1 MIPSASASASAA
13 SAAAAAAAA
22 HFSSLTS
29 LAIDSASSYWFPEL
43 TGTS

>member
-1 MIPSASASASAA
+1 MIPSASASAAA
-13 SAAAAAAAA
+13 TAAAA

-29 LAIDSASSYWFPEL
+29 LAINSASSYWFPEL